1 MEKLKVMNSYKFLI
15 TLLTLACCSFGT
27 YAQDTLRLD
36 FRQAVAYGLDAN
48 LEYKIQENNMEILKK
63 QKQVAALS
71 HLPSVGINSNL
82 LRQSGQ
88 QFQQVEGE
96 IVVTNVTNEIV
107 SGGLNMNMPVFN
119 AGRRILDTQSAKL
132 AFEAGEK
139 GLERAKQ
146 QVVFD
151 VAQRYL
157 QVLLD
162 QELLKIAIENLENQ
176 QEQLRQIEGFV
187 EAGLRTVSDL
197 YNQQSEVARLQSV
210 KVDAEIQLE
219 NDLWSLSE
227 YLQLEA
233 GKIPDLEP
241 VDPTNSSVSFAEQN
255 LGELYELAMANRA
268 DMKQQ
273 ELLVSSTKKD
283 VQARKAMYFPR
294 VSAFYNYNTFFTSLD
309 SRSLREQLL
318 RIYPQN
324 TLGLNLVI
332 PIFSN
337 WQTRLDVSRAKV
349 AYENQQLTLQS
360 LDRRVYQDVRL
371 AWQNYKAAKLK
382 EQNTGLQVLAAE
394 EARNAVQERFRLG
407 ISNFVDL
414 SAANQ
419 QFVAAQADQAQAIYT
434 LYFQEV
440 LMQFA
445 LGTLSTD

>member
-1 MEKLKVMNSYKFLI
+1 MEKLKVMNSYKFLV

-197 YNQQSEVARLQSV
+197 YNQQS
-210 KVDAEIQLE
+210 
-219 NDLWSLSE
+219 
-227 YLQLEA
+227 
-233 GKIPDLEP
+233 
-241 VDPTNSSVSFAEQN
+241 
-255 LGELYELAMANRA
+255 
-268 DMKQQ
+268 
-273 ELLVSSTKKD
+273 
-283 VQARKAMYFPR
+283 
-294 VSAFYNYNTFFTSLD
+294 
-309 SRSLREQLL
+309 
-318 RIYPQN
+318 
-324 TLGLNLVI
+324 
-332 PIFSN
+332 
-337 WQTRLDVSRAKV
+337 
-349 AYENQQLTLQS
+349 
-360 LDRRVYQDVRL
+360 
-371 AWQNYKAAKLK
+371 
-382 EQNTGLQVLAAE
+382 
-394 EARNAVQERFRLG
+394 
-407 ISNFVDL
+407 
-414 SAANQ
+414 
-419 QFVAAQADQAQAIYT
+419 
-434 LYFQEV
+434 
-440 LMQFA
+440 
-445 LGTLSTD
+445 

>member
-1 MEKLKVMNSYKFLI
+1 MEKLKVMNSYKFLV

-197 YNQQSEVARLQSV
+197 YNQQSEVARLQCV

-332 PIFSN
+332 PIF
-337 WQTRLDVSRAKV
+337 
-349 AYENQQLTLQS
+349 
-360 LDRRVYQDVRL
+360 
-371 AWQNYKAAKLK
+371 
-382 EQNTGLQVLAAE
+382 
-394 EARNAVQERFRLG
+394 
-407 ISNFVDL
+407 
-414 SAANQ
+414 
-419 QFVAAQADQAQAIYT
+419 
-434 LYFQEV
+434 
-440 LMQFA
+440 
-445 LGTLSTD
+445 

>member
-15 TLLTLACCSFGT
+15 SLLTLACSSFGT

-36 FRQAVAYGLDAN
+36 FRQAVEIGLDAN

-162 QELLKIAIENLENQ
+162 QELLKIAIENLENH

-197 YNQQSEVARLQSV
+197 YNQQSEVARL
-210 KVDAEIQLE
+210 
-219 NDLWSLSE
+219 
-227 YLQLEA
+227 
-233 GKIPDLEP
+233 
-241 VDPTNSSVSFAEQN
+241 
-255 LGELYELAMANRA
+255 
-268 DMKQQ
+268 
-273 ELLVSSTKKD
+273 
-283 VQARKAMYFPR
+283 
-294 VSAFYNYNTFFTSLD
+294 
-309 SRSLREQLL
+309 
-318 RIYPQN
+318 
-324 TLGLNLVI
+324 
-332 PIFSN
+332 
-337 WQTRLDVSRAKV
+337 
-349 AYENQQLTLQS
+349 
-360 LDRRVYQDVRL
+360 
-371 AWQNYKAAKLK
+371 
-382 EQNTGLQVLAAE
+382 
-394 EARNAVQERFRLG
+394 
-407 ISNFVDL
+407 
-414 SAANQ
+414 
-419 QFVAAQADQAQAIYT
+419 
-434 LYFQEV
+434 
-440 LMQFA
+440 
-445 LGTLSTD
+445 